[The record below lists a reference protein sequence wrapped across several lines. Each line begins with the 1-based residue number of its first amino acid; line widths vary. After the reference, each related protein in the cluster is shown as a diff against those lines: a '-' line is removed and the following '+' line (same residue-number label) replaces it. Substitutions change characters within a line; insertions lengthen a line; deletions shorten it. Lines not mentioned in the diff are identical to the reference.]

1 MYFSVRFNPVWTVR
15 RETKGSTMK
24 LSSVIAR
31 TLGALTALSFSALA
45 APASAQDS
53 ATDTTTMIVVDMSG
67 SMLKLL
73 GSERRY
79 EIAQSMLVDVLPDVT
94 AQSNTGLVA
103 FGHRSENDCSDIELF
118 AKPGASLDN
127 LRGYVST
134 LSPVNRAKTPL
145 RDSVALAANQI
156 PADSQGAIV
165 VVSDGEDN
173 CGVNVCDLVPT
184 LKNRGIPVFLLGI
197 ALEEES
203 IEQIQCLSSDTGGF
217 LIQTE
222 SAAELPRYADFLF
235 RLSRLRTSNAQLEGE
250 LARLRALLADQQQVQ
265 SDLENQIIILT
276 QRLAD
281 ADRTE
286 ELTALQAEIARLRA
300 ANDDK
305 QQRITGLAAAILVLE
320 QDKTTLTAENTAK
333 QAEIDRLNALIA
345 QLQDRL
351 NGALANQR
359 DADEIAALKA
369 EIARLNAMVDSLN
382 ADLAE
387 ANTANA
393 KLARL
398 IEDLSA
404 ENQGLSS
411 ENAQLLLQIESLT
424 GAVEGLSTDNDTLRA
439 EIARLEALLAEN
451 NRTLVVLQ
459 GQANTAGDKDAQIA
473 ELLARVQELEASDR
487 SLRADLKRV
496 TLELSGKDQIIE
508 NRDATIAQVRRTIE
522 SLNGLLA
529 RKNAVIASLN
539 EQIATLRESLSAV
552 GDKDEEIARLNT
564 IILALRDDLN
574 TNEVT
579 ITDLTSSLDEA
590 RQSIVMLGDSAGANE
605 VQIETLSAGIEQ
617 MRQQANQLT
626 IIIDERD
633 QAIITLMD
641 QLTEAQSAAAA
652 AENTVLVLQSEAD
665 ALSGNKE
672 SLEQQIILLEG
683 QQSEW
688 LSERRSLTIE
698 RDEAVAAKGGSD
710 LEVDTLN
717 IRITDVTEERDAL
730 DALVIDL
737 RDRLNAAYIEI
748 DSLKT
753 SNEDLSAQVRAL
765 ELELEERTRIID
777 ELMIE
782 LASVT
787 QERDTLLIAN
797 TELTATNENLLL
809 IIEEKDVEIEDLTL
823 DLRALRMTLDEARM
837 ALGDERIRTRR
848 LHLQLEEARGSFL
861 NLLSSCHTDEEMAVF
876 AEAKFEDL
884 GDAARACIGD
894 YSALII
900 ERDTLVDD
908 LMTRTAE
915 RNALQTTLSEQD
927 PNYAVLRDR
936 VAELEAQQDSL
947 LAIIAAASGNDDIN
961 VTLIE
966 RDLTLVIEERDRLR
980 AELTAQDPAYDL
992 VVSRLAVVEAENERL
1007 VALLD
1012 RQDPGYD
1019 EVILQLEQVTME
1031 RDHLI
1036 SVLDSQDPSY
1046 IVLKSQVE
1054 NLTAERDRLLALVS
1068 VQNPSYETI
1077 ANRLE
1082 VVTIERDRLAA
1093 ALAEQTP
1100 SYSVIKAQLE
1110 EALISLESCETSR
1123 RNMTEELARL
1133 QRVVRENNTFIESR
1147 RNQLD
1152 DQEAYIALLVTG
1164 ASSAA
1169 ELEAICAAQ

>member
-1 MYFSVRFNPVWTVR
+1 
-15 RETKGSTMK
+15 MK

-31 TLGALTALSFSALA
+31 TLGALAALSFSALA
-45 APASAQDS
+45 TPASAQD
-53 ATDTTTMIVVDMSG
+53 TPDTTTMIVVDMSG

-118 AKPGASLDN
+118 AKPGATLDN

-156 PADSQGAIV
+156 PTSSQGAIV

-203 IEQIQCLSSDTGGF
+203 IEQIQCLSAETGGF

-222 SAAELPRYADFLF
+222 SAAELPRYTDFLF
-235 RLSRLRTSNAQLEGE
+235 RLSRLRTSNAQLEDE
-250 LARLRALLADQQQVQ
+250 LARLRAQLADQQQVQ
-265 SDLENQIIILT
+265 SDLENQIVILT

-281 ADRTE
+281 ADRSD

-305 QQRITGLAAAILVLE
+305 QQRITGLEAAILVLE
-320 QDKTTLTAENTAK
+320 QDKTTLAAENTAK
-333 QAEIDRLNALIA
+333 QAEIDRLNALIS

-369 EIARLNAMVDSLN
+369 EIARLNTLVESLN
-382 ADLAE
+382 AELAD
-387 ANTANA
+387 AKTANA
-393 KLARL
+393 KLARM

-411 ENAQLLLQIESLT
+411 ENGQLLLQIESLT
-424 GAVEGLSTDNDTLRA
+424 GAVEGLSADNDTLRT

-451 NRTLVVLQ
+451 NRTLLVLQ
-459 GQANTAGDKDAQIA
+459 GQADDASDKDARI
-473 ELLARVQELEASDR
+473 ELLLARVEELEASDR
-487 SLRADLKRV
+487 ALR
-496 TLELSGKDQIIE
+496 TELEQVRTELAGKDQIIE
-508 NRDATIAQVRRTIE
+508 NRDVTIAQLRRTIE

-539 EQIATLRESLSAV
+539 EQIATLRESMSAV
-552 GDKDEEIARLNT
+552 GNKDEEIARLNA
-564 IILALRDDLN
+564 IILTLRDDLS

-579 ITDLTSSLDEA
+579 IGDLTRSLEEA
-590 RQSIVMLGDSAGANE
+590 RQSIVVLGDAAGANE
-605 VQIETLSAGIEQ
+605 AQITTLSSSIEE

-633 QAIITLMD
+633 RAIITLMD
-641 QLTEAQSAAAA
+641 QLTEAQSATAA
-652 AENTVLVLQSEAD
+652 AENTVLTLQSEAEG
-665 ALSGNKE
+665 LVGSKE

-683 QQSEW
+683 QQADW
-688 LSERRSLTIE
+688 MNERRTLTIE
-698 RDEAVAAKGGSD
+698 RDEAVAAKGGSA
-710 LEVDTLN
+710 LEIDTLN
-717 IRITDVTEERDAL
+717 VRLIDVTEERDAL

-737 RDRLNAAYIEI
+737 RDRLNAAYVEI
-748 DSLKT
+748 DSLKF
-753 SNEDLSAQVRAL
+753 SNEDLAAQVRAL
-765 ELELEERTRIID
+765 ELELEERTKIID
-777 ELMIE
+777 ELMIQ

-787 QERDTLLIAN
+787 QERDTLLISN
-797 TELTATNENLLL
+797 RELAATNESLLVV
-809 IIEEKDVEIEDLTL
+809 IEEKDIEIQDLTL
-823 DLRALRMTLDEARM
+823 DLRALRTTLDEARM

-848 LHLQLEEARGSFL
+848 LHLQLQEARGSFL
-861 NLLSSCHTDEEMAVF
+861 SLLSSCHTSEKMAVF

-894 YSALII
+894 YSSLIL
-900 ERDTLVDD
+900 ERDTLIES
-908 LMTRTAE
+908 LTARTAE
-915 RNALQTTLSEQD
+915 RDAMQATLEEQD
-927 PNYAVLRDR
+927 PTYAELRDR
-936 VAELEAQQDSL
+936 VAELETQQESL
-947 LAIIAAASGNDDIN
+947 LAILASASGNDDIN
-961 VTLIE
+961 VTMIE
-966 RDLTLVIEERDRLR
+966 RDLTLIVEERDRLR
-980 AELTAQDPAYDL
+980 TELTAQDPAYDL
-992 VVSRLAVVEAENERL
+992 VVSRLAFVEAENERL

-1019 EVILQLEQVTME
+1019 EVVLQLEQVTME

-1036 SVLDSQDPSY
+1036 GVLDSQDPSY

-1054 NLTAERDRLLALVS
+1054 NLTAERDRLLALLS
-1068 VQNPSYETI
+1068 VQDPSYETI
-1077 ANRLE
+1077 ASRLE
-1082 VVTIERDRLAA
+1082 AVTIERDRLAA
-1093 ALAEQTP
+1093 ALAEQSP
-1100 SYSVIKAQLE
+1100 SYAVIKAQLE
-1110 EALISLESCETSR
+1110 EALVTLQGCETTR
-1123 RNMTEELARL
+1123 RNMSEELVRL
-1133 QRVVRENNTFIESR
+1133 QRVVRENNSFIESQR
-1147 RNQLD
+1147 GQLD
-1152 DQEAYIALLVTG
+1152 DQEAYIARLVTG

>member
-1 MYFSVRFNPVWTVR
+1 
-15 RETKGSTMK
+15 MK
-24 LSSVIAR
+24 VYSVIAR
-31 TLGALTALSFSALA
+31 TLGALAALSFSTFA
-45 APASAQDS
+45 APASAQD
-53 ATDTTTMIVVDMSG
+53 TPDTTTMIVVDMSG

-94 AQSNTGLVA
+94 AQSDTGLVA

-118 AKPGASLDN
+118 AKPGASLDS

-156 PADSQGAIV
+156 PASSQGAIV

-203 IEQIQCLSSDTGGF
+203 IEQIQCLSSETGGF

-222 SAAELPRYADFLF
+222 SAAELPRYTDFLF
-235 RLSRLRTSNAQLEGE
+235 RLSRLRTSNAQLETE

-265 SDLENQIIILT
+265 SDLENQIVILT

-281 ADRTE
+281 ADRSD
-286 ELTALQAEIARLRA
+286 ELMALQAEIARLRA

-305 QQRITGLAAAILVLE
+305 QQRITGLDAAILVLE
-320 QDKTTLTAENTAK
+320 QDKTTLSAENAAK

-345 QLQDRL
+345 ELQDRL

-359 DADEIAALKA
+359 DADEIGALKA
-369 EIARLNAMVDSLN
+369 EIARLNALVDSLSSE
-382 ADLAE
+382 LAE

-404 ENQGLSS
+404 ENQSLSS
-411 ENAQLLLQIESLT
+411 ENAQLLLQIESLN
-424 GAVEGLSTDNDTLRA
+424 GSVENLTSDNDTLRA

-451 NRTLVVLQ
+451 NRTLIVLQ
-459 GQANTAGDKDAQIA
+459 GQANDASDKEARIT
-473 ELLARVQELEASDR
+473 ELLARIEELEASDR
-487 SLRADLKRV
+487 TLRAELERV
-496 TLELSGKDQIIE
+496 TIELSSKDKIIE
-508 NRDATIAQVRRTIE
+508 NRDGTIAQLRRTIE

-539 EQIATLRESLSAV
+539 EQIATLRSSLDAV
-552 GDKDEEIARLNT
+552 GDKDGEIARLNT
-564 IILALRDDLN
+564 IILALREDLS
-574 TNEVT
+574 TNEIT
-579 ITDLTSSLDEA
+579 ISDLTSSLEEA
-590 RQSIVMLGDSAGANE
+590 RQSIVVLGDSAGANE
-605 VQIETLSAGIEQ
+605 AQINTLSSSVEE

-633 QAIITLMD
+633 QAIIALMD
-641 QLTEAQSAAAA
+641 QLTDAQSATAA
-652 AENTVLVLQSEAD
+652 AENTVLVLQSEAQD
-665 ALSGNKE
+665 LASSKE

-683 QQSEW
+683 QQADW
-688 LSERRSLTIE
+688 LGERRTLTIE
-698 RDEAVAAKGGSD
+698 RDEAVAAKGGSE
-710 LEVDTLN
+710 LEIDSLN
-717 IRITDVTEERDAL
+717 VRILDVTEERDAL
-730 DALVIDL
+730 DALVVDL
-737 RDRLNAAYIEI
+737 RDRLNAAYLEI
-748 DSLKT
+748 DTLKI
-753 SNEDLSAQVRAL
+753 SNEDLSAQVSAL
-765 ELELEERTRIID
+765 ELELEERTKIID
-777 ELMIE
+777 ELMIQ

-797 TELTATNENLLL
+797 RDLTSTNENLM
-809 IIEEKDVEIEDLTL
+809 IVIEEKEVEIQDLTL
-823 DLRALRMTLDEARM
+823 DLRALRTTLDEARM

-848 LHLQLEEARGSFL
+848 LHLQLEEARASFL
-861 NLLSSCHTDEEMAVF
+861 SLLSSCHTTEEMAVF

-884 GDAARACIGD
+884 GDAARTCIGD
-894 YSALII
+894 YSSLIV
-900 ERDTLVDD
+900 ERDTLVEE
-908 LMTRTAE
+908 LTVRTTE
-915 RNALQTTLSEQD
+915 RDSLQAILDEQD
-927 PNYAVLRDR
+927 PTYAVLRDR
-936 VAELEAQQDSL
+936 VADLEARQDSL
-947 LAIIAAASGNDDIN
+947 VAMLASASGDDDID
-961 VTLIE
+961 VIMIE
-966 RDLTLVIEERDRLR
+966 RDLTLIIEERDRLR
-980 AELTAQDPAYDL
+980 AELTAQDPAYEL
-992 VVSRLAVVEAENERL
+992 VVSQLSVVEAENERL

-1019 EVILQLEQVTME
+1019 EVVLQLEQVTME

-1036 SVLDSQDPSY
+1036 GILDSQDPSY

-1054 NLTAERDRLLALVS
+1054 NLTAERDRLLALLS
-1068 VQNPSYETI
+1068 VQDPSYETI

-1082 VVTIERDRLAA
+1082 AVTIERDRLAA
-1093 ALAEQTP
+1093 ALAEQSP
-1100 SYSVIKAQLE
+1100 SYAVIKAQLE
-1110 EALISLESCETSR
+1110 DALVNLESCETTR
-1123 RNMTEELARL
+1123 RNMSEELARL
-1133 QRVVRENNTFIESR
+1133 QRVVRENNGFIENQRS
-1147 RNQLD
+1147 QLD
-1152 DQEAYIALLVTG
+1152 DQEAYIARLITG